1 MACSAVR
8 LKSKE
13 TIQLM
18 IQNKNQ
24 EIMILLKKKQNHV
37 EQIYSY
43 TLDMEKSASQND
55 SDTLSMLLDLRYK
68 IMSDIE
74 SLDEEISEQ
83 VQSLD
88 ISDRIRIQAQMSKNP
103 ISSEVS
109 FEEGKINEIWNSIR
123 AVLKKIIESDEKLK
137 LKIEALSKL
146 SSMDSI

>member
-1 MACSAVR
+1 MAVTAVR

-13 TIQLM
+13 MIQLM
-18 IQNKNQ
+18 TEQTNQ

-55 SDTLSMLLDLRYK
+55 SETLSMLLDMRYK

-74 SLDEEISEQ
+74 SLDEEISEKI
-83 VQSLD
+83 QSLD
-88 ISDRIRIQAQMSKNP
+88 ISDRIRIQAQMSENP

-137 LKIEALSKL
+137 FKIEALSKL
-146 SSMDSI
+146 SSIDSV

>member
-1 MACSAVR
+1 MAD
-8 LKSKE
+8 
-13 TIQLM
+13 
-18 IQNKNQ
+18 NKLQ
-24 EIMILLKKKQNHV
+24 DIMVLLKRKHSQI

-55 SDTLSMLLDLRYK
+55 SDTINILLDMRYK
-68 IMSDIE
+68 IMTDIE

-83 VQSLD
+83 VQSLVD
-88 ISDRIRIQAQMSKNP
+88 SDRIRVRAQMSENP

>member
-88 ISDRIRIQAQMSKNP
+88 ISDRIRIQAQMSENP

-123 AVLKKIIESDEKLK
+123 SVLKKIIESDEKLK

-146 SSMDSI
+146 SSMDSV

>member
-1 MACSAVR
+1 MYD
-8 LKSKE
+8 
-13 TIQLM
+13 
-18 IQNKNQ
+18 NKLQ
-24 EIMILLKKKQNHV
+24 DVMVLLKRKHHQIN
-37 EQIYSY
+37 QIYNY
-43 TLDMEKSASQND
+43 TMDMEKSASQND
-55 SDTLSMLLDLRYK
+55 SETLAMLLDMRYK
-68 IMSDIE
+68 IMTDIE

-83 VQSLD
+83 VQSLVD
-88 ISDRIRIQAQMSKNP
+88 SDRIRVRAQMSENP

>member
-1 MACSAVR
+1 MAN
-8 LKSKE
+8 
-13 TIQLM
+13 
-18 IQNKNQ
+18 NKQ
-24 EIMILLKKKQNHV
+24 QDIMILIKRKYNQI

-55 SDTLSMLLDLRYK
+55 SETLSMLLNMRYK

-74 SLDEEISEQ
+74 SLNEEISEK
-83 VQSLD
+83 VQSLSD
-88 ISDRIRIQAQMSKNP
+88 LDRIRIQAQMSENP

-123 AVLKKIIESDEKLK
+123 SVLKKIIESDEKLM
-137 LKIEALSKL
+137 LKVEALSKL

>member
-1 MACSAVR
+1 
-8 LKSKE
+8 
-13 TIQLM
+13 M

-55 SDTLSMLLDLRYK
+55 SDTLSMLLEMRYK
-68 IMSDIE
+68 IMTDIE

-83 VQSLD
+83 VQSLVD
-88 ISDRIRIQAQMSKNP
+88 SDRIRVRAQMSENP

-123 AVLKKIIESDEKLK
+123 SVLKKIIESDEKLK
-137 LKIEALSKL
+137 LKIEAISKL

>member
-1 MACSAVR
+1 
-8 LKSKE
+8 
-13 TIQLM
+13 
-18 IQNKNQ
+18 
-24 EIMILLKKKQNHV
+24 MILIKKKYNQI

-55 SDTLSMLLDLRYK
+55 SDTINILLDMRYK
-68 IMSDIE
+68 IMTDIE

-83 VQSLD
+83 VQSLVD
-88 ISDRIRIQAQMSKNP
+88 SDRIRVRAQMSENP